1 LCTKVS
7 PPPWSGAL
15 LLMSRRTA
23 KREDDA
29 ASALGSMAGKQA
41 DGTGFDE
48 TLFATVY
55 AHKVTVREK
64 KDIVCFF

>member
-1 LCTKVS
+1 
-7 PPPWSGAL
+7 
-15 LLMSRRTA
+15 MSRRTA